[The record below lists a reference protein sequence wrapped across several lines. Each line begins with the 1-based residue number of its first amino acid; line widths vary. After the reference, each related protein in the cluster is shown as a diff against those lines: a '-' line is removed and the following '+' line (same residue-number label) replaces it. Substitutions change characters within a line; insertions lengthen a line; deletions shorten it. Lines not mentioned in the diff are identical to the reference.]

1 MTVQPREENEYDY
14 IVVGGGTAGLV
25 VASRLSEDSDV
36 SVLVIEAGGDKS
48 KDPFVLTPGLMG
60 ALYGKDEYDWNFT
73 SVPQPN
79 LNDRTIS
86 QARGRMLGGCSALN
100 FLMMVYPGKDILDA
114 WETMGNEGWNF
125 ETLAPYF
132 RKFAKTHKPSQLAI
146 ETCKMDG
153 HHDISVS
160 ALESGPMALS
170 FGEGFGPSNTAWMD
184 AFEQLG
190 LKMTGDPRN
199 GSAVGAFQ
207 QAATIDPITKT
218 RVTSVSAYLT
228 EEVRNRSNL
237 SILTDT
243 TVHRVILS
251 NTDNS
256 TSQAVAQGV
265 EVCSVNG
272 PRIIRAK
279 EEVVLAAGALQSP
292 QILELSGVGDKEI
305 LTKHGIPVIID
316 NAHVGSNLQDHPIVC
331 ESFEVADGVVSGDVL
346 RDPDLLKAI
355 VAQYQSSQ
363 DGPLGQSIISSAFV
377 PMADSSGV
385 LSLEARSKFFETMTE
400 ALTDKESGRCSKAD
414 RQVIRN
420 VLETTNEPTYQL
432 MLFPTQLIIPETPR
446 SVSDYITPIEPENYI
461 TVMLFL
467 NHPFSRGTCHIA
479 SPNVEDK
486 PVWNPQY
493 NSENIDM
500 ELLARGVQFVERLV
514 GTKPFSNIL
523 KTNGKRLQSYATDLE
538 AAKEV
543 VRNRQI
549 SVFHLSGSASM
560 RPQEAGGVV
569 DTRLRVYGVR
579 NLRVVDAS
587 VFPLEPSGNIQS
599 TVYAVAERAADILK
613 EDRLR
618 AK

>member
-1 MTVQPREENEYDY
+1 
-14 IVVGGGTAGLV
+14 
-25 VASRLSEDSDV
+25 
-36 SVLVIEAGGDKS
+36 
-48 KDPFVLTPGLMG
+48 
-60 ALYGKDEYDWNFT
+60 
-73 SVPQPN
+73 
-79 LNDRTIS
+79 
-86 QARGRMLGGCSALN
+86 
-100 FLMMVYPGKDILDA
+100 
-114 WETMGNEGWNF
+114 
-125 ETLAPYF
+125 
-132 RKFAKTHKPSQLAI
+132 
-146 ETCKMDG
+146 
-153 HHDISVS
+153 
-160 ALESGPMALS
+160 
-170 FGEGFGPSNTAWMD
+170 
-184 AFEQLG
+184 
-190 LKMTGDPRN
+190 
-199 GSAVGAFQ
+199 
-207 QAATIDPITKT
+207 
-218 RVTSVSAYLT
+218 
-228 EEVRNRSNL
+228 
-237 SILTDT
+237 
-243 TVHRVILS
+243 
-251 NTDNS
+251 
-256 TSQAVAQGV
+256 
-265 EVCSVNG
+265 
-272 PRIIRAK
+272 
-279 EEVVLAAGALQSP
+279 
-292 QILELSGVGDKEI
+292 
-305 LTKHGIPVIID
+305 
-316 NAHVGSNLQDHPIVC
+316 
-331 ESFEVADGVVSGDVL
+331 
-346 RDPDLLKAI
+346 
-355 VAQYQSSQ
+355 
-363 DGPLGQSIISSAFV
+363 
-377 PMADSSGV
+377 MADSSGV

-400 ALTDKESGRCSKAD
+400 ALTDEESGRCSKAD

-446 SVSDYITPIEPENYI
+446 SVSDYITPTEPENYI